1 MLKEFKNFIMT
12 GNVIDL
18 AVAVILAGA
27 VGLVVN
33 GFVSDVMMP
42 IIGHFAGGMDFAD
55 LKYILTEA
63 SVDADGNEVAE
74 NAIMWGKWVN
84 TIINLVI
91 VGFVLF
97 MIVKA
102 YNKTKKK
109 QAEEAPAPPPGPTQE
124 ELLSEIRD
132 LLKK

>member
-1 MLKEFKNFIMT
+1 MLKEFKNFILT

-27 VGLVVN
+27 IGAVVN
-33 GFVSDVMMP
+33 GFVTDIMMP
-42 IIGHFAGGMDFAD
+42 FVGHFTGGLNFAD
-55 LKYILTEA
+55 LKIVLDDA
-63 SVDADGNEVAE
+63 VMGADGAVTKPE
-74 NAIMWGKWVN
+74 NAIFYGKWLN
-84 TIINLVI
+84 TIISLI
-91 VGFVLF
+91 TTGFVLF

-109 QAEEAPAPPPGPTQE
+109 QEEAAPAGPSE
-124 ELLSEIRD
+124 IDLLSEIRD